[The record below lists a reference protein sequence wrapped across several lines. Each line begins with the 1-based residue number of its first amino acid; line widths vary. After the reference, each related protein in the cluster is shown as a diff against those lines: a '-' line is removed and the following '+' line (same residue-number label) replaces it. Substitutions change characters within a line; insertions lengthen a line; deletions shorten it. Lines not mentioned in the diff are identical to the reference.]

1 MKEISKVEAD
11 IVAGSVSSTDDIQ
24 TPPKR
29 ENEILIPSRHA
40 DATLAFMEEND
51 ASVAEITPEQEK
63 RLRRK
68 LFFTVFCFVFAINL
82 LLYMDK
88 ATLSY
93 DSILGFFEDTG
104 LTQNTYNTV
113 NTLFY
118 VGYSIGQF
126 PGQYLAQRLPLG
138 SFLGGIL
145 ASWTVLVFLH
155 CAAFNFSG
163 VAALRFFLGLTESI
177 VIPILMATMG
187 MFFNAS
193 ERAAAQPF
201 FFAAC
206 MGSPIPTGFIAYGVL
221 HILSPSIA
229 LWRIFTIII
238 GGLTFILTIIV
249 ILWFPNNPA
258 DVKFFTKEERVWII
272 RRVQAS
278 TGSSIEQKVF
288 KKDQFKEAMKD
299 YLTWLFGLFFLLQQ
313 LANNL
318 PYQQNLLFEGMG
330 GVDALGSTLVSVAGA
345 GFAAVCALIATLT
358 LLRWKNIS
366 AFTAIF
372 WTLPAWVGS
381 IAAATLPW
389 DNKMGILANICLAG
403 QVFGIPFIIALDW
416 ASSSASGYTKKF
428 TRSSVCMF
436 AYGIA
441 NIISPQI
448 WQEKDAPRYL
458 PAWIVQI
465 VLSFS
470 LSPLVLLVIYFIL
483 KARNNERLKHYDE
496 NYRNYVEKY
505 QLVESEDNDNEK
517 MMKISSQN
525 DINLAVLDLT
535 DSENKTFIY
544 PL

>member
-1 MKEISKVEAD
+1 MSKVDVDIGAD
-11 IVAGSVSSTDDIQ
+11 SISSSD
-24 TPPKR
+24 
-29 ENEILIPSRHA
+29 EILIPSALA

-51 ASVAEITPEQEK
+51 TAVAQITPEQEK
-63 RLRRK
+63 KLKKK
-68 LFFTVFCFVFAINL
+68 LFLTIFCFVSAINL

-104 LTQNTYNTV
+104 LTQDTYNTV

-118 VGYSIGQF
+118 VGFAIGQF
-126 PGQYLAQRLPLG
+126 PGQYLAQKLPLG
-138 SFLGGIL
+138 KFLAGIL
-145 ASWTVLVFLH
+145 ATWTVLVFLL
-155 CAAFNFSG
+155 CTAYNFSG
-163 VAALRFFLGLTESI
+163 VVALRFFLGMTESV
-177 VIPILMATMG
+177 VIPILITTMG

-221 HILSPSIA
+221 HITNPSVA

-238 GGLTFILTIIV
+238 AGLTFIMTIV
-249 ILWFPNNPA
+249 VFLWFPNNPA
-258 DVKFFTKEERVWII
+258 DAKFFTVEERVWII

-288 KKDQFKEAMKD
+288 KKSQFKEAMND
-299 YLTWLFGLFFLLQQ
+299 YITWLFGLFFLLQQ

-345 GFAAVCALIATLT
+345 GFAVVCALIASLT
-358 LLRWKNIS
+358 LMRWKNIS
-366 AFTAIF
+366 ALTAIF
-372 WTLPAWVGS
+372 WTLPALVGS
-381 IAAATLPW
+381 IAAAALPW
-389 DNKMGILANICLAG
+389 DNKIGILANICMAG
-403 QVFGIPFIIALDW
+403 QIFGIPFIIALSW
-416 ASSSASGYTKKF
+416 ASSSASGYTKKL
-428 TRSSVCMF
+428 TRSSVCLF
-436 AYGIA
+436 AMGIA

-448 WQEKDAPRYL
+448 WRAKDAPRYL

-470 LSPLVLLVIYFIL
+470 LAPLILLLIHFIL
-483 KARNNERLKHYDE
+483 KRRNNERLKNYDE
-496 NYRNYVEKY
+496 NFQGYVNKY
-505 QLVESEDNDNEK
+505 QLVESDTSSSNEK
-517 MMKISSQN
+517 GVTVAHES
-525 DINLAVLDLT
+525 NLAVFDLT
-535 DSENKTFIY
+535 DLENKTFIY

>member
-1 MKEISKVEAD
+1 MSKVDVKIGAD
-11 IVAGSVSSTDDIQ
+11 SISSSD
-24 TPPKR
+24 
-29 ENEILIPSRHA
+29 EILVPSRLA
-40 DATLAFMEEND
+40 DVTLAFMEEND
-51 ASVAEITPEQEK
+51 AAVPEITPEQEK
-63 RLRRK
+63 KLKRK
-68 LFFTVFCFVFAINL
+68 LFLTIFTFVSAINL

-118 VGYSIGQF
+118 VGFAIGQF
-126 PGQYLAQRLPLG
+126 PGQYLAQKLPLG
-138 SFLGGIL
+138 KFLGGLLATWTIL
-145 ASWTVLVFLH
+145 IFLS
-155 CAAFNFSG
+155 CTAYNFSG
-163 VAALRFFLGLTESI
+163 VVALRFFLGLTESV
-177 VIPILMATMG
+177 VIPILITIMG
-187 MFFNAS
+187 MFFDAS

-221 HILSPSIA
+221 HITNPSIS
-229 LWRIFTIII
+229 LWKIFTIII
-238 GGLTFILTIIV
+238 GGLTFIMTVVV

-258 DVKFFTKEERVWII
+258 DVKFFSIQERVWII

-288 KKDQFKEAMKD
+288 KKRQFREAMKD
-299 YLTWLFGLFFLLQQ
+299 YITWLFGLFFLLQQ

-345 GFAAVCALIATLT
+345 GFAVVCAFIATLM
-358 LLRWKNIS
+358 LAKWKNIS
-366 AFTAIF
+366 ALTAIF
-372 WTLPAWVGS
+372 WTLPALVGS
-381 IAAATLPW
+381 IAAAALPW
-389 DNKMGILANICLAG
+389 DNKIGILANICMAG
-403 QVFGIPFIIALDW
+403 QIFGIPFIIALSW
-416 ASSSASGYTKKF
+416 ASSSASGYTKKL
-428 TRSSVCMF
+428 TRSSVSLF
-436 AYGIA
+436 AMGIA

-448 WQEKDAPRYL
+448 WREKDSPRFL

-470 LSPLVLLVIYFIL
+470 LAPAILLLIHFIL
-483 KARNNERLKHYDE
+483 KRRNNQRLKNYEE
-496 NYRNYVEKY
+496 NLQNYLDRI
-505 QLVESEDNDNEK
+505 QLIESENP
-517 MMKISSQN
+517 SSIEEGKVVTHEN
-525 DINLAVLDLT
+525 NLAVFDLT
-535 DSENKTFIY
+535 DLENETFIY